1 MAQPNGETFT
11 LLRGVSTLDISDL
24 VKYHVVSFD
33 GLGMPPVRRLTQR
46 GPMQNGDTDVGYRLD
61 PRYIRISVLG
71 LAGVNTAMHDR
82 REELLGFLRP
92 GNDVISLRWTY
103 ADTSGTQTMQIDTH
117 YNGGLS
123 MSSDSL
129 IRYAGRYTFE
139 LRAADPTFYDPNGVT
154 VQFPVS
160 YSGTGGTVPI
170 AIPFFVGSTSLNVAT
185 TATLSGD
192 NAWIVYPTFTIVGPV
207 TDFKVVNNTT
217 GEKLDFT
224 GNSVGG
230 GSTWTID
237 TRFGYKTVTDQ
248 SSTNQISK
256 LTTDSNLATFHLEPG
271 VNSLSVT
278 GTGPSSATSVTMQ
291 YYPRYLGA

>member
-11 LLRGVSTLDISDL
+11 LLRGVSMLDISDL
-24 VKYHVVSFD
+24 VKYHIATFD

-46 GPMQNGDTDVGYRLD
+46 GPLQHGDTDVGYRLD
-61 PRYIRISVLG
+61 PRYIRISVAA
-71 LAGVNTAMHDR
+71 LASTNAAMHDR
-82 REELLGFLRP
+82 RAELIGFLRP
-92 GNDVISLRWTY
+92 GSDAISLRWTY

-117 YNGGLS
+117 YNGGLT
-123 MSSDSL
+123 MASDSL
-129 IRYAGRYTFE
+129 VRYAGRYAFE
-139 LRAADPTFYDPNGVT
+139 LRAADPTFYDPDGVT
-154 VQFPVS
+154 INFPVS
-160 YSGTGGTVPI
+160 YAGTGGVVPTL
-170 AIPFFVGSTSLNVAT
+170 IPMTVGSTSLNVTT
-185 TATLSGD
+185 TATLGGD

-224 GNSVGG
+224 GNSIGG

-237 TRFGYKTVTDQ
+237 TRYGYKTVLDQ
-248 SSTNQISK
+248 SAANQISK

-278 GTGPSSATSVTMQ
+278 GTGPSAATVVTMQ
-291 YYPRYLGA
+291 YYPRFLGV